1 MQSPYNMEHKPLWFK
16 IKDVTKFKEIPKY
29 SSKIITKT
37 NNLFYRMNKL
47 DASSKPYVQ
56 YNNNNNNQDSN
67 LHLTDLYCS
76 KPNTK
81 ENLKLEL
88 IKMLMPR
95 GAELSRK
102 ELQLELNISP
112 SHDATTCKNKT
123 SLRKIRSFYPKL
135 KSYHMSLKKNPYLTH
150 LSKSNSMLTLPKY
163 INLYNNTRNELLPI
177 SNVTISNKSLSN
189 CSSISSPKHSTHCV
203 KPFLRYTKHTE
214 KIQLYR
220 NKLTK
225 IEEDIRRDINCSM
238 SGLNW
243 FNREYNKKI
252 IAHNT

>member
-1 MQSPYNMEHKPLWFK
+1 MQCHYNMEHKPLWFK
-16 IKDVTKFKEIPKY
+16 LKDVVKFKEIPKY

-37 NNLFYRMNKL
+37 NNMFHRMNKF
-47 DASSKPYVQ
+47 DASSKQYIH
-56 YNNNNNNQDSN
+56 YNNNVQDN
-67 LHLTDLYCS
+67 DLHLTDLYCS

-102 ELQLELNISP
+102 ELQLELNINSS
-112 SHDATTCKNKT
+112 SHNNNTTTYKNNT
-123 SLRKIRSFYPKL
+123 LTRKIRSFYPKL
-135 KSYHMSLKKNPYLTH
+135 KSYQMSLRKNPYITH
-150 LSKSNSMLTLPKY
+150 MNRSNSMLTFPKY
-163 INLYNNTRNELLPI
+163 INIYNSYNNNNSRNELVPI
-177 SNVTISNKSLSN
+177 PNVTMSNKSISN
-189 CSSISSPKHSTHCV
+189 CSSISPKHSTYFV
-203 KPFLRYTKHTE
+203 KPFLQYTKHTA

-225 IEEDIRRDINCSM
+225 IEEDIRRDINCSV

-243 FNREYNKKI
+243 FNREYNKK
-252 IAHNT
+252 

>member
-1 MQSPYNMEHKPLWFK
+1 MLSHDNMEHKLLWFK
-16 IKDVTKFKEIPKY
+16 LKDVMKFKEIPKY

-37 NNLFYRMNKL
+37 NNMFHRMNKFNS
-47 DASSKPYVQ
+47 SSKHHIQ
-56 YNNNNNNQDSN
+56 YNNMLQDNN

-102 ELQLELNISP
+102 ELQLELNNNTS
-112 SHDATTCKNKT
+112 SSTHNNNNSKT
-123 SLRKIRSFYPKL
+123 LIIRKMKSFYPKI
-135 KSYHMSLKKNPYLTH
+135 KTYQMSLKKNPYITH
-150 LSKSNSMLTLPKY
+150 INRSNSMLTLPKH
-163 INLYNNTRNELLPI
+163 INIYNHSRNEFFPI
-177 SNVTISNKSLSN
+177 SNITISNKSLSN
-189 CSSISSPKHSTHCV
+189 CSSYNTPKHSTYFI
-203 KPFLRYTKHTE
+203 KPFLQYTKHTE
-214 KIQLYR
+214 KVQLYR

-225 IEEDIRRDINCSM
+225 IEEDIRRDINCSV

-243 FNREYNKKI
+243 FNREYNKKNN
-252 IAHNT
+252 NT